1 MELPN
6 ISKIQIRKITK
17 NVIDVE
23 NWEPKTSLGKKVLE
37 GEITSLD
44 ELFAQPIRYREPE
57 IILKLSPDFYYAILD
72 RKITVRVTDSGR
84 KNSYQIFVIC
94 GNLNGYVGMGIG
106 KSVDK
111 YTAINKAIRNS
122 ILNLNKVVRGCG
134 SWQCGCGTQHS
145 IPFKVFGKYSSAKI
159 WLLPAPRGTGL
170 VIGDKG
176 KVVCALAGIKDIWSR
191 SIGETR
197 TTINYCGA
205 IIDALK
211 KTYYNKF
218 SEEDLK
224 KVGVL

>member
-1 MELPN
+1 MSLPS
-6 ISKIQIRKITK
+6 ISKIVIQKITK
-17 NVIDVE
+17 NYVNVE
-23 NWEPKTSLGKKVLE
+23 EWEPKTELGRKVLE

-44 ELFAQPIRYREPE
+44 ELFTQPIRYREPE
-57 IILKLSPDFYYAILD
+57 IILKLCPDFYFSILD
-72 RKITVRVTDSGR
+72 KGITVRVTDSGR
-84 KNSYQIFVIC
+84 RNSFQVFSVV
-94 GNLNGYVGMGIG
+94 GNLNGYVGLGMGKGKDILTAIH
-106 KSVDK
+106 KSVRD
-111 YTAINKAIRNS
+111 AL
-122 ILNLNKVVRGCG
+122 LNLIKVVRGCG